1 MVVLVQFVARPADRD
16 WDRTLETD
24 IETSVYSLPL
34 KASESEAQLAD
45 SCLAFIGFVWP
56 ELLAGFIAPRSRR
69 RWQSLE
75 TGRTTGLQTEIL
87 MSVST
92 VRSQSWS
99 HRHRTFRLR
108 IRGPIYKI
116 SYDNLTIILP

>member
-1 MVVLVQFVARPADRD
+1 MQFVARPTDRD

-69 RWQSLE
+69 RWQSRD
-75 TGRTTGLQTEIL
+75 RTDDWSADRNLDVGLKC
-87 MSVST
+87 SVSVLVSPT
-92 VRSQSWS
+92 PNVSAPNQGPDLQNI
-99 HRHRTFRLR
+99 LR
-108 IRGPIYKI
+108 
-116 SYDNLTIILP
+116 